1 MTLKTGSRG
10 AEVRW
15 LQTLLN
21 VKADGVFGPVTKEA
35 VLRFQAEQSLKQD
48 GIVGKYTRAALESA
62 FGEKYEA
69 PAFTKPVDYKQ
80 YDARWASKMYSSH
93 GDASQTIRSSGC
105 GPTALADVVATLID
119 ANVTPPELSEKALA
133 WGDRTRAN
141 GTAWSFF
148 AHAAKEYPF
157 GGYEKT
163 SSLRGLEKAL
173 TPAGSSSRAWERATG
188 RRAATSSASG
198 NTTAHIF
205 MPAIPRP
212 KAVRSR
218 RRKALWPKERCFS
231 AFTPKRT
238 EKGGVLS

>member
-35 VLRFQAEQSLKQD
+35 VLRFQAEQGLKQD

-69 PAFTKPVDYKQ
+69 PVFTRPVDYKQ
-80 YDARWASKMYSSH
+80 YDARWAGKMYSSH

-119 ANVTPPELSEKALA
+119 ANVTPPELSEKALY

-163 SSLRGLEKAL
+163 SSLRGLEKCLDAGGL
-173 TPAGSSSRAWERATG
+173 VVASMGKGYWTKGGHFICVWKYDGAYVYACDPASKSRTKQKTESFMAERKM
-188 RRAATSSASG
+188 
-198 NTTAHIF
+198 F
-205 MPAIPRP
+205 FCFYP
-212 KAVRSR
+212 KAD
-218 RRKALWPKERCFS
+218 
-231 AFTPKRT
+231 
-238 EKGGVLS
+238 